1 MGGAYDSIPTTN
13 GASPRQKQ
21 SVLLAAVYGLVASLM
36 CAPVM
41 MSLCQLRVVFAAPSN
56 RIPAT
61 PSTRRGSLV
70 HVYAQRVD
78 HLRRPLLF
86 RILSRVSK
94 IGPLLV
100 GRPSVVLREVEHDAL
115 RRRPGPGRRPYF
127 SFKYG

>member
-41 MSLCQLRVVFAAPSN
+41 MSLCPLGVVFAAPSN

-61 PSTRRGSLV
+61 PSTRLGSL
-70 HVYAQRVD
+70 ARG
-78 HLRRPLLF
+78 
-86 RILSRVSK
+86 RVS
-94 IGPLLV
+94 LLV
-100 GRPSVVLREVEHDAL
+100 L
-115 RRRPGPGRRPYF
+115 
-127 SFKYG
+127 